1 MFRIARVRIQWIN
14 TDQHDSNVVLTT
26 LGLLLALGAQRLIF
40 GSTSWFGSVLFATA
54 ALVLLLR
61 ARKLADEIVA
71 PSTRPDESELPEV
84 ATPSPNRRFVI
95 PAVLFGVLGL
105 LILENHPFTAINLS
119 AWLAALGLLLLSFSG
134 STRLR
139 TSQQSLKFSTQNL
152 RERIEQAVSDGTMT
166 QEKADWLQEGLE
178 KGFLDGPG
186 LVFGSMNSEAHT
198 APLTER
204 MVEKITVSSPG
215 QALWTFNMSKLRI
228 RVRWVGLGRMHGLNF
243 WAWGLFAL
251 LLGIFAFTRLASM
264 KNVNDAFAT
273 ERVKQ
278 ADLVVDELSLN
289 GETIRIMYS
298 HLDMGQVK
306 DLFDHDTI
314 TLARGLEAN
323 PLVLDFEFP
332 TPRPI
337 TGLVM
342 DFGRMDFLMR
352 VQVYG
357 AESTS
362 PVLYKGE
369 YRQQPPIPHVDMN
382 FVNGPKEV
390 SRIYI
395 EIEQINPPDEIH
407 IHVREV
413 LFKE

>member
-1 MFRIARVRIQWIN
+1 MFRINRIRIRWN
-14 TDQHDSNVVLTT
+14 NANQHGLNVVLTT
-26 LGLLLALGAQRLIF
+26 LGLLLALAAQRLIF
-40 GSTSWFGSVLFATA
+40 GSTSWLGSVLFAIA
-54 ALVLLLR
+54 ALALLLR
-61 ARKLADEIVA
+61 ARRLSDEIVA

-84 ATPSPNRRFVI
+84 ATLSPKRWFVI

-105 LILENHPFTAINLS
+105 LIRENNPFTAINLS
-119 AWLAALGLLLLSFSG
+119 VWLATLGLLLLSFSG

-139 TSQQSLKFSTQNL
+139 TSQQPLKFSPQNL
-152 RERIEQAVSDGTMT
+152 RARIEQAVSDGTMT

-204 MVEKITVSSPG
+204 MVEKISVSSPG
-215 QALWTFNMSKLRI
+215 QALWTFNISKLRM
-228 RVRWVGLGRMHGLNF
+228 RLRWVGVDRMPRFTF
-243 WAWGLFAL
+243 WAWGLLLL
-251 LLGIFAFTRLASM
+251 LLGIFAFTRFASM
-264 KNVNDAFAT
+264 NNADDTLAT
-273 ERVKQ
+273 EGVKRT
-278 ADLVVDELSLN
+278 DLTVDELSLD
-289 GETIRIMYS
+289 GETIRIAYS
-298 HLDMGQVK
+298 QLDMGQVK
-306 DLFDHDTI
+306 DLFDHDVA
-314 TLARGLEAN
+314 TLTRGLEAN

-357 AESTS
+357 AENKS

-382 FVNGPKEV
+382 FVDGPEEV